1 MPARFL
7 HQVGVHLISC
17 KMHTSRVMWHDDR
30 KIPSRQFVI
39 FWLTTALFSSQQV
52 TSLIQAMSF
61 VNFLVV
67 LNLQLFCLTPI
78 HQTSDNCRN
87 SQFFRY
93 TAIISLFIACTI
105 SLWGQI
111 WGWDVDR
118 REGGIK
124 AMIAISSAVCCHL
137 LPPSPSSDS
146 ESGSNFSWNRRRH
159 PRLSGHGMLDVGEG
173 RAEGEEKLHYES
185 SSLCYFD
192 EHYFSQWLFLRL
204 IFS

>member
-17 KMHTSRVMWHDDR
+17 KMHTSRVMWYDDR

-105 SLWGQI
+105 SLWSQI
-111 WGWDVDR
+111 WGWEASKQWSPSPLQFVV
-118 REGGIK
+118 IFF
-124 AMIAISSAVCCHL
+124 
-137 LPPSPSSDS
+137 LPPPLLTL
-146 ESGSNFSWNRRRH
+146 R
-159 PRLSGHGMLDVGEG
+159 VGQTSRETG
-173 RAEGEEKLHYES
+173 DDTHV
-185 SSLCYFD
+185 
-192 EHYFSQWLFLRL
+192 FLAMAC
-204 IFS
+204 